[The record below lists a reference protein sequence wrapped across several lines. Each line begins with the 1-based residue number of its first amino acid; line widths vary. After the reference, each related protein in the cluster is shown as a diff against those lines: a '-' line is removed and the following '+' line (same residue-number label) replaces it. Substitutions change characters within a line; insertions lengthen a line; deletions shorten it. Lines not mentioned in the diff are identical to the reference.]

1 MKPVKEAFP
10 EWDEGIICVLGVLTI
25 LTASG
30 RGAFEIRWHTNSRVR
45 IEENGG

>member
-10 EWDEGIICVLGVLTI
+10 EWDEGTICVLGVLTI
-25 LTASG
+25 LTALG
-30 RGAFEIRWHTNSRVR
+30 RGAFEISWHTNSRVR